1 MKSLIMLF
9 LGSFLFSTSVFASNL
24 TLMPISL
31 DITAPKIQDHFTVH
45 NNGEEA
51 VRMQLRIFRWEKK
64 NGKDYYTPTK
74 DVIVSPPFTTVKP
87 NTDTIIRIVR
97 TSKAPIVGE
106 ETYRVFFDE
115 LPSAK
120 LVPQGARLNILTR
133 MVAPVFFSS
142 GKLKKDMTT
151 WRVRDAGSNFELI
164 GTNAGERRLKVSDVL
179 LLDGKTVVGKKT
191 GLVEYILGGTNAV
204 LQIPRAAKGT
214 PTKLRLLGDFGAL
227 EEDVVVSK

>member
-1 MKSLIMLF
+1 MKSFIFLF
-9 LGSFLFSTSVFASNL
+9 LASFLFSTSAFASDL

-31 DITAPKIQDHFTVH
+31 DITAPKIQDHFTVR
-45 NNGEEA
+45 NGGQEA
-51 VRMQLRIFRWEKK
+51 VRMQIRIFRWEKK
-64 NGKDYYTPTK
+64 NGQDYFTPTK
-74 DVIVSPPFTTVKP
+74 DVVVSPPFTTVKP
-87 NTDTIIRIVR
+87 DTDTIIRVVR
-97 TSKAPIVGE
+97 ASKAPIVGE

-120 LVPQGARLNILTR
+120 IGSQGARLHILTR
-133 MVAPVFFSS
+133 LVAPVFFSS
-142 GKLKKDMTT
+142 GKLKNDMTT
-151 WRVRDAGSNFELI
+151 WRVRDKGSNFELV

-179 LLDGKTVVGKKT
+179 LLDGKTVVGKKS